1 MKSGPRM
8 EALIND
14 HQSQDLDILLIQEP
28 SITTYHTH
36 VNHSAWRL
44 YRPTVETDATRFR
57 SLIYVNRRVSTAS
70 HRQVPCNHRDVA
82 AVKIWISDSQ
92 ILLFSV
98 YLPSVPLYSGDNT
111 PSEPA
116 LTAIQTTITST
127 LQDNRRTTSIILSGD
142 FNRHH
147 PLWGGNHIS
156 TRFIEDASDLIAFFQ
171 TNRLHGCLPRGTATF
186 WALNDPGQNSTIDQT
201 VTDNPD
207 LLVKCHLYHENYGSD
222 HRATYSE
229 WNLQARSKSTTK
241 ARKVYDRADWTKIG
255 EQVTQ
260 QMGPWKEIRTRPA
273 LDAIV
278 ERLTEVTAQA
288 VDQFAPNSRPS
299 PYAKRWFTPDL
310 KAQQVEVNQV
320 RRRWQASC
328 AELGRHHPTSIAA
341 FLDMQRKRRT
351 WTRKIEKAKSSHW
364 KRFLDEAG
372 EGKLWKAATYMKPR
386 ETWGCVPALQV
397 EAAQLTDNE
406 DKAQAFLDSFFPEMN
421 PADPRPPDVTELELP
436 WQSITEPEIQ
446 RALNATKGT
455 TAPGGDS
462 LPMLVWKNLWSH
474 LKSIITSIFTASLN
488 LSHHPKQWRS
498 AKIVV
503 LRKPA
508 KPDYSIPGA
517 YRPISLLNTLGKL
530 LEAVVA
536 RRLSFLAEKHG
547 LLPNSQFGGRPGRTT
562 EQALLVLSNAIDR
575 AWYKHKVVTLVAFD
589 LKGAFNG
596 VNKTS
601 LNSCLQARRIPTI
614 ARKWIASFM
623 SDRHASIGF
632 DDFRTP
638 MKPLANA
645 GLAQG
650 SPLSPILFAFF
661 NADLVDQPVDHHG
674 GASAFID
681 DYFRW
686 RVGSSAEANLAKIQT
701 EDIPRIEEWA
711 RQTGSCFA
719 AEKTELIH
727 LTRKKR
733 EHLEGQIVVNGI
745 IARPSATAK
754 LLGVVFDQELRWKD
768 HVQRTIKRAT
778 KTTIALCGLRHLR
791 PEQMRQ
797 LYQAC
802 VTPVVDYASTVW
814 HDPLRDK
821 THLRHLNTV
830 QRTPLIR
837 TLSAFRTVATATL
850 EVEAH
855 VLPTHLRLRHRAQRT
870 IARLHTLP
878 RDHPVWMALLR
889 AQKRRN
895 NIGSYAR
902 FPLAEA
908 LKTMDL
914 DRLNELETIDPRP
927 LPPWRADAFAKIEIE
942 SDREIARVR
951 ADTARST
958 SDAIVY
964 SDASGLKDHLGVAV
978 VALDANLEVVGSEQI
993 QVGPMDRWS
1002 VHVAELIGIFYAI
1015 SMVFRLAH
1023 QRSSGAYGRPT
1034 TATILC
1040 DSKSALQSIQNAR
1053 NKSGQ
1058 RIVHAILLAAAEV
1071 QAENIALRLQWIP
1084 GHCDDPGNDAA
1095 DRLAREA
1102 ARPGKTHPF
1111 RPLLTRENAYIRGNI
1126 RAQWEQEWR
1135 SSTKGGHLRKIDNT
1149 LPATY
1154 TRKLYGSLSRDRAYL
1169 LTQLRT
1175 GHNWLSTYRKN
1186 IGYSDDNQCV
1196 CGAQETV
1203 THVLVDCPR
1212 LVELRR
1218 KLRKEVGDAFN
1229 SVSSLLGG
1237 SNEGEKG
1244 KPDIVSRAKTVNAV
1258 LDFAEASQRFRS
1270 RAPRGQPNN
1279 GSGN

>member
-1 MKSGPRM
+1 M
-8 EALIND
+8 
-14 HQSQDLDILLIQEP
+14 
-28 SITTYHTH
+28 
-36 VNHSAWRL
+36 
-44 YRPTVETDATRFR
+44 
-57 SLIYVNRRVSTAS
+57 
-70 HRQVPCNHRDVA
+70 
-82 AVKIWISDSQ
+82 
-92 ILLFSV
+92 
-98 YLPSVPLYSGDNT
+98 
-111 PSEPA
+111 
-116 LTAIQTTITST
+116 
-127 LQDNRRTTSIILSGD
+127 
-142 FNRHH
+142 
-147 PLWGGNHIS
+147 
-156 TRFIEDASDLIAFFQ
+156 
-171 TNRLHGCLPRGTATF
+171 
-186 WALNDPGQNSTIDQT
+186 
-201 VTDNPD
+201 
-207 LLVKCHLYHENYGSD
+207 
-222 HRATYSE
+222 
-229 WNLQARSKSTTK
+229 
-241 ARKVYDRADWTKIG
+241 
-255 EQVTQ
+255 
-260 QMGPWKEIRTRPA
+260 
-273 LDAIV
+273 
-278 ERLTEVTAQA
+278 
-288 VDQFAPNSRPS
+288 
-299 PYAKRWFTPDL
+299 
-310 KAQQVEVNQV
+310 
-320 RRRWQASC
+320 
-328 AELGRHHPTSIAA
+328 
-341 FLDMQRKRRT
+341 
-351 WTRKIEKAKSSHW
+351 
-364 KRFLDEAG
+364 
-372 EGKLWKAATYMKPR
+372 
-386 ETWGCVPALQV
+386 
-397 EAAQLTDNE
+397 
-406 DKAQAFLDSFFPEMN
+406 
-421 PADPRPPDVTELELP
+421 
-436 WQSITEPEIQ
+436 
-446 RALNATKGT
+446 
-455 TAPGGDS
+455 
-462 LPMLVWKNLWSH
+462 
-474 LKSIITSIFTASLN
+474 
-488 LSHHPKQWRS
+488 
-498 AKIVV
+498 
-503 LRKPA
+503 
-508 KPDYSIPGA
+508 
-517 YRPISLLNTLGKL
+517 
-530 LEAVVA
+530 
-536 RRLSFLAEKHG
+536 
-547 LLPNSQFGGRPGRTT
+547 
-562 EQALLVLSNAIDR
+562 
-575 AWYKHKVVTLVAFD
+575 
-589 LKGAFNG
+589 

-614 ARKWIASFM
+614 ARKWSASFM

-768 HVQRTIKRAT
+768 HVQQTIKRAT

-878 RDHPVWMALLR
+878 RDHPVWTALLR

-942 SDREIARVR
+942 SDREIARER

-1126 RAQWEQEWR
+1126 RAQWEQEWK

-1154 TRKLYGSLSRDRAYL
+1154 TRELYGSLSRDRAYL

-1203 THVLVDCPR
+1203 THVLVNCPR

-1218 KLRKEVGDAFN
+1218 NLRKEVGDAFN